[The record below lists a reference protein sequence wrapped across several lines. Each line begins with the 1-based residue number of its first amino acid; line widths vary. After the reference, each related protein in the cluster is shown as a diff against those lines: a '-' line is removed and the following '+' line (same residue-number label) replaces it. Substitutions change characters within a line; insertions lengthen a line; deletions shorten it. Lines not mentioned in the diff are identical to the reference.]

1 MWYKLYYNYRK
12 YCIMKNLHGD
22 WAVINKRNTVRLAF
36 WTIAWTGSMALA
48 TFGPKFIWS
57 ENSILTIL
65 AILLNL
71 GLGVGMV
78 LANIKHLKGLD
89 ELQQKIQLEA
99 MGIALGVGVVG
110 GLSYSLLDTTNVMQG
125 DAEISV
131 IVILIGLTYLASVI
145 IGQIRYK

>member
-1 MWYKLYYNYRK
+1 
-12 YCIMKNLHGD
+12 MKNQQED
-22 WAVINKRNTVRLAF
+22 WVTLNRKNTVRLAF

-48 TFGPKFIWS
+48 TFGPKFIWA

-78 LANIKHLKGLD
+78 LANIRHLKGLD

-110 GLSYSLLDTTNVMQG
+110 GLSYSLLDTTNVIQT